1 MRVSHLTRLLEKLA
15 NQANGLNMDSSASS
29 LTIAKASRLIRA
41 RKLSPVEL
49 LESVIKRLELT
60 ENSLHAYSHIMAE
73 RAFEAARDAESRIV
87 RGAWKGPLHGI
98 PVALK
103 DVYGWAGFP
112 LEAGSKILLGH
123 ISKEDSGVTL
133 RLKDAGAV
141 ILGKTATP
149 EFALHA
155 YSSIVVPPRNPW
167 NHQRDPGG
175 SSTGSAVAVAA
186 GSAIAALGTD
196 GGGSIRKPAS
206 LNGVVGL
213 KPTFG
218 RVTKRGVIPVSGTM
232 DHCGPL
238 TRTVEDAAHVMNA
251 LSGYDSRDPLSIDV
265 RSPDFLEDL
274 HKGVERIRL
283 GVLSDF
289 LYSIEVDPVVRQV
302 IESALETFKR
312 LGARLIEVS
321 IPHIDEAVVAAPL
334 VVLADA
340 AAYHQKWLRDRGSE
354 YVSGTRNMLR
364 LGELIL
370 ATDYLRALHIRGKLK
385 LAMKEVFDTER
396 LSALVMPCL
405 AHSSEPLVESR
416 HEDNESDGHEFM
428 AWNRNC
434 IPFNST
440 GQPAITLPAGFD
452 DHGVPVGLQ
461 IVGRPFDE
469 TTVLRI
475 AQAYE
480 TATPW
485 HLESAPDIVATN

>member
-1 MRVSHLTRLLEKLA
+1 MSLLAPEGPVFFSGTFNGWILGMRAAQETLRILEAEKVPERVNA
-15 NQANGLNMDSSASS
+15 RGEDFAKQINNGIGR
-29 LTIAKASRLIRA
+29 T
-41 RKLSPVEL
+41 
-49 LESVIKRLELT
+49 
-60 ENSLHAYSHIMAE
+60 
-73 RAFEAARDAESRIV
+73 
-87 RGAWKGPLHGI
+87 GI
-98 PVALK
+98 PACVLH
-103 DVYGWAGFP
+103 WWSHWWMFF
-112 LEAGSKILLGH
+112 GS
-123 ISKEDSGVTL
+123 S
-133 RLKDAGAV
+133 
-141 ILGKTATP
+141 
-149 EFALHA
+149 
-155 YSSIVVPPRNPW
+155 PPRSY
-167 NHQRDPGG
+167 RDVIHYH
-175 SSTGSAVAVAA
+175 S
-186 GSAIAALGTD
+186 
-196 GGGSIRKPAS
+196 GGGYPVND
-206 LNGVVGL
+206 L
-213 KPTFG
+213 
-218 RVTKRGVIPVSGTM
+218 VISYVHFM
-232 DHCGPL
+232 L
-238 TRTVEDAAHVMNA
+238 A
-251 LSGYDSRDPLSIDV
+251 
-265 RSPDFLEDL
+265 
-274 HKGVERIRL
+274 KRIRL

-302 IESALETFKR
+302 IESALVTFNR

-354 YVSGTRNMLR
+354 YVFRTRNMLR

-370 ATDYLRALHIRGKLK
+370 ATDYLRALHIRGRLK
-385 LAMKEVFDTER
+385 LAMKEVFDAER